1 MTSSPHAPYALGN
14 TRATMDGTKDHD
26 PAREG
31 IGIIEILNAIV
42 ARIPPPEDTSKKPLR
57 ALIFDREALYGSAIT
72 AMVCLYGRI
81 LSFTIFCDPP
91 LITLDYFANEIGDL
105 SPSQLQVEE
114 LYAGVI
120 HDLVEDKK
128 GRTVATLFG
137 TWEESLHY
145 VIGGNSGK
153 GKESSYVSSKPHVL
167 WKRSPTPEYQ
177 TRYNLTQ
184 FAMTLNEITPGL
196 KEKLPPTD
204 SRLRPDQRCL
214 ENGQHEMTNFGKLR
228 LEQSQRHERCKRRV
242 GNQGGLPRKKAAT
255 LTVILEGTGRPG
267 KRGTGNLVLTF
278 LAKSQPILILTQ
290 LHKFS
295 TLLPTY
301 SPYYHTPFDHSIY
314 S

>member
-1 MTSSPHAPYALGN
+1 MSC
-14 TRATMDGTKDHD
+14 M
-26 PAREG
+26 
-31 IGIIEILNAIV
+31 
-42 ARIPPPEDTSKKPLR
+42 
-57 ALIFDREALYGSAIT
+57 
-72 AMVCLYGRI
+72 
-81 LSFTIFCDPP
+81 
-91 LITLDYFANEIGDL
+91 
-105 SPSQLQVEE
+105 
-114 LYAGVI
+114 I

-184 FAMTLNEITPGL
+184 FAITLNEITPGL

-295 TLLPTY
+295 TLKQWFLLLPQQGNF
-301 SPYYHTPFDHSIY
+301 PFPNSIWQQHQFFLL
-314 S
+314 SDTHFKVGSIEWMEWSFV